1 MSTGADTPFSLVLS
15 EGFDLDREYR
25 VKELF
30 GTKEPEEI
38 EELKMLAL
46 ERIGLEKNLINLP
59 EGGEGE
65 FKVHLDKLA
74 D

>member
-1 MSTGADTPFSLVLS
+1 M
-15 EGFDLDREYR
+15 
-25 VKELF
+25 KELF

-65 FKVHLDKLA
+65 FKAHLDKLA